1 MKDIGSIFPLST
13 SDLCLEKALVTTN
26 PESNHRIYY
35 SLCREALFAV
45 AEKYSDTEKV
55 ALIPAYTCQTVIEP
69 FAQLDWKIYYYNIT
83 RNLRIDTDHLE
94 QLVKRVRPTIVI
106 VHPYHGMELNSIE
119 LSVLWKIKQTGCVL
133 LEDITQCLYTNNR
146 PKVFDYFIGSLRK
159 WFKSPDGGFLETNN
173 LDGIQRPV
181 KENVSF
187 VQKQIDAMYLRSRY
201 FETNDERLKNI
212 SIRLSKEAVASVTKG
227 ITCHKMSKISLTL
240 MDNENVHQ
248 SVNKRFANY
257 NFLFTH
263 INERAPGIT
272 FVCKKIEK
280 VTTAPLYFPIY
291 VEKRLELQQRLAMEH
306 VYAPVL
312 WPVST
317 NALLINDNVKYIY
330 SHILM
335 IPIDQRYDEQD
346 MKVIT
351 SIINSFYEK

>member
-1 MKDIGSIFPLST
+1 MRDIGSIFPLST
-13 SDLCLEKALVTTN
+13 VDLCLEKALVTTDS
-26 PESNHRIYY
+26 ESEHRIYY

-55 ALIPAYTCQTVIEP
+55 ALIPAYTCQTVVEP

-83 RNLRIDTDHLE
+83 RNLRIDTDYLE

-106 VHPYHGMELNSIE
+106 VHPYHGMELNRIE

-212 SIRLSKEAVASVTKG
+212 SIRLSKEAVASVAKG

-240 MDNENVHQ
+240 MDSENVHQ

-263 INERAPGIT
+263 INERALG
-272 FVCKKIEK
+272 KN
-280 VTTAPLYFPIY
+280 
-291 VEKRLELQQRLAMEH
+291 RR
-306 VYAPVL
+306 
-312 WPVST
+312 
-317 NALLINDNVKYIY
+317 
-330 SHILM
+330 
-335 IPIDQRYDEQD
+335 
-346 MKVIT
+346 
-351 SIINSFYEK
+351 